1 MDPADLLGA
10 LARGALSSRSHKKSH
25 NALRFL
31 TGGGRGSFVNAN
43 TVLAAAGMAWGLF
56 ETWQQSQNTGLA
68 GGSSGAGNQ
77 WAGGAQQTT
86 TPPPPPRAPETAASA
101 GAVVPPPIP
110 TAARP
115 VASAPVEASASAD
128 VPPAILRIVQLTIA
142 AARADGTLGER
153 ERDAILGQ
161 ARGVGAEAVVLREL
175 DRTPPLADV
184 VGAVTDPQ
192 ERADL
197 YTLAY
202 AIVRADEQV
211 SGSERIFLAQ
221 LATAL
226 GLDPA
231 TTARLEQE
239 AALRIDAQGSAG

>member
-1 MDPADLLGA
+1 M
-10 LARGALSSRSHKKSH
+10 
-25 NALRFL
+25 
-31 TGGGRGSFVNAN
+31 
-43 TVLAAAGMAWGLF
+43 
-56 ETWQQSQNTGLA
+56 
-68 GGSSGAGNQ
+68 
-77 WAGGAQQTT
+77 
-86 TPPPPPRAPETAASA
+86 
-101 GAVVPPPIP
+101 PPPIP

-115 VASAPVEASASAD
+115 AASVPAEAPASAD

-184 VGAVTDPQ
+184 VGSVTDPQ

-239 AALRIDAQGSAG
+239 AASRIDAQGSAG